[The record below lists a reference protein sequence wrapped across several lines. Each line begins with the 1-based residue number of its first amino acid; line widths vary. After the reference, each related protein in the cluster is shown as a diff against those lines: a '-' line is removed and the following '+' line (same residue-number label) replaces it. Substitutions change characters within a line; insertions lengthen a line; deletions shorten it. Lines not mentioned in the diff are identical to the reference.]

1 MAKTPNVPWTHE
13 HLLIALNLYDK
24 IPFGKF
30 DQSNPVLI
38 QVAEAMGRT
47 PGSVAMKLSNLA
59 SLDERLAARGI
70 KGLTGASALD
80 REVWAD
86 YREHSDARAVES
98 EGLLSELLDPLSEM
112 DWDVD
117 PEQGMIRDVPH
128 GPTERTANV
137 KVRLG
142 QSYFRSVVLNAY
154 GGHCALTGLG
164 VRSLLVASHIVPWV
178 FPDLSV
184 SRFEESLSLLT
195 GKLGTG
201 HRLDVRNG
209 IALNALH
216 DRAFDQ
222 GYITF
227 DTDLR
232 MVCGRHLRKR
242 FREEE
247 IARNFKA
254 FEGKALRVPAESD
267 GPGEAYLAWHRVRI
281 FEEGT
286 RGETGTCD

>member
-1 MAKTPNVPWTHE
+1 MATTRKPWNRTE
-13 HLLIALNLYDK
+13 LLILMNLYEK

-98 EGLLSELLDPLSEM
+98 EGLLSELLDPICTME
-112 DWDVD
+112 WDVD
-117 PEQGMIRDVPH
+117 PVQGMIRELPH

-154 GGHCALTGLG
+154 GGQCALTGLG

-178 FPDLSV
+178 FPDQSG
-184 SRFEESLSLLT
+184 SRFEESLSIFT
-195 GKLGTG
+195 GNLGTG

-227 DTDLR
+227 DTDLC
-232 MVCGRHLRKR
+232 MVCGKHLRKR

-267 GPGEAYLAWHRVRI
+267 GPGEEYLAWHRVMI

-286 RGETGTCD
+286 RDEMGTCD

>member
-1 MAKTPNVPWTHE
+1 MATIRKPWNRTE
-13 HLLIALNLYDK
+13 LLILMNLYEK

-38 QVAEAMGRT
+38 NVASQMQRT

-59 SLDERLAARGI
+59 SLDDRLAARGI

-80 REVWAD
+80 REVWSD
-86 YREHSDARAVES
+86 YRLRTDELAVES
-98 EGLLSELLDPLSEM
+98 ERLLVGLMGPIQRMEL
-112 DWDVD
+112 DVD
-117 PEQGMIRDVPH
+117 PEKGIIGDLSHR
-128 GPTERTANV
+128 PTERIANV

-154 GGHCALTGLG
+154 GGQCALTGLG
-164 VRSLLVASHIVPWV
+164 IRSMLVASHIVPWV
-178 FPDLSV
+178 LPDLDEPDYV
-184 SRFEESLSLLT
+184 KMMTVLT
-195 GKLGTG
+195 GKLGA

-242 FREEE
+242 FVEEE

-267 GPGEAYLAWHRVRI
+267 GPGEEYLAWHRVLI

-286 RGETGTCD
+286 RDELGTRD

>member
-1 MAKTPNVPWTHE
+1 MATTRKPWSRPE
-13 HLLIALNLYDK
+13 LLVLLNLYEK
-24 IPFGKF
+24 IPFGQF
-30 DQSNPVLI
+30 DQGNPVVI
-38 QVAEAMGRT
+38 KVAELMERT

-80 REVWAD
+80 REVWAT
-86 YREHSDARAVES
+86 YRQDPDRLAIES
-98 EGLLSELLDPLSEM
+98 EALLLKLLEPTYGL

-117 PEQGMIRDVPH
+117 NLKGIH
-128 GPTERTANV
+128 GELSNRPTERTANV

-154 GGHCALTGLG
+154 GGRCALTGLD

-178 FPDLSV
+178 LPDLDDPTFVKMQSAY
-184 SRFEESLSLLT
+184 T
-195 GKLGTG
+195 GKLGVS

-216 DRAFDQ
+216 DRAFDE

-232 MVCGRHLRKR
+232 MVCGKLLRKQ
-242 FREEE
+242 FHDAEV
-247 IARNFKA
+247 ARSFKA
-254 FEGKALRVPAESD
+254 FEGKALRVPLESE
-267 GPGEAYLAWHRVRI
+267 GPGEEFLAWHRVYI
-281 FEEGT
+281 FEEGE
-286 RGETGTCD
+286 RR